1 MRPSMGTKTASILS
15 SRIKHNFINFI
26 FCFACLALN
35 QGYKFMQFCT
45 HAHAGTACGLHA
57 RIEGRGRGGGGG
69 SAPLSLPF
77 SRILLKIYKRNTEM
91 NIEVPF
97 SGPLFP
103 ELGSWSPFLTWL
115 TLVQYNEERHVFQ
128 RA

>member
-1 MRPSMGTKTASILS
+1 MRMLGP
-15 SRIKHNFINFI
+15 
-26 FCFACLALN
+26 LAV
-35 QGYKFMQFCT
+35 YMR
-45 HAHAGTACGLHA
+45 GL
-57 RIEGRGRGGGGG
+57 REGAGGGGG

-103 ELGSWSPFLTWL
+103 ELGS
-115 TLVQYNEERHVFQ
+115 
-128 RA
+128 